1 MSTYRPPNAKRIGG
15 LRRMVQHSAPSL
27 RQQRICSLK
36 GKKRANGTRGPALR
50 LEVFMNATPLRA
62 AWLSVEP
69 LETRNLLSTAT
80 LAVATGILNSPENYT
95 DLLTSE
101 YRHLLGRNPDSSG
114 LNHFLGMLEN
124 GVNPETVEAQIV
136 NSDEYVFDHGNTQT
150 GWITG
155 MYQDLLG
162 RNPDAN
168 GLNNWLNALAN
179 GSSTFAV
186 AAGIVTSQERDVSLI
201 RSDYALYLGRAPR
214 TDEVVS
220 WLTQFQ
226 AGANRV
232 QVAAGI
238 IASDEVFALAGKNPS
253 TFITHTYQDVFLR
266 TPSQS

>member
-1 MSTYRPPNAKRIGG
+1 
-15 LRRMVQHSAPSL
+15 
-27 RQQRICSLK
+27 
-36 GKKRANGTRGPALR
+36 
-50 LEVFMNATPLRA
+50 MNATKSPA
-62 AWLSVEP
+62 ARLVVEQ
-69 LETRNLLSTAT
+69 LETRNLLSNAT
-80 LAVATGILNSPENYT
+80 LAVATGILNSQENYT
-95 DLLTSE
+95 DFLTSE

-114 LNHFLGMLEN
+114 LSHFLGLLEN

-136 NSDEYVFDHGNTQT
+136 NSDEYVFDHGNTQA

-186 AAGIVTSQERDVSLI
+186 AAGIVTSQEREVSLI
-201 RSDYALYLGRAPR
+201 RGDYALYLGRAPR

-226 AGANRV
+226 AGANRA

-238 IASDEVFALAGKNPS
+238 IASDEFFALASKDPS
-253 TFITHTYQDVFLR
+253 TFITHAYQDVFLR
-266 TPSQS
+266 TPNQSEVNFWLTVYNQNLP